1 MIMIFLKHWFQAN
14 ICCTVLQ
21 ETTRSSD
28 GTLKS
33 EHSNQSDVLSPEPS
47 QSQTTSPQTNQSA
60 ASPPVMNN
68 SGLTRTPSHN
78 SGNRQE
84 IQRLANFFSPSQ
96 LHGATGG
103 MASSTP
109 YDLTAKGQH
118 DGKQQL
124 FRQDID
130 QYICLK
136 KRPMYWLYW
145 SLQDRLVSTIKS
157 DYGKQFQATVK
168 FRKWSNI
175 IRTRCSDHASEN
187 VIRERQDGSLHD
199 LCGAL
204 SLDVSGFIRLYK
216 SHFIGNSAC

>member
-33 EHSNQSDVLSPEPS
+33 EHSNQSDALSPEPS

-96 LHGATGG
+96 LHGATAAGGG

-118 DGKQQL
+118 DGKQL
-124 FRQDID
+124 LYKQDID
-130 QYICLK
+130 QYIGLK
-136 KRPMYWLYW
+136 KRPIILVYMSTCPICIDFAGLYPCLMLAHLCQVLFVE
-145 SLQDRLVSTIKS
+145 SVMASSLVSH
-157 DYGKQFQATVK
+157 Q
-168 FRKWSNI
+168 
-175 IRTRCSDHASEN
+175 
-187 VIRERQDGSLHD
+187 
-199 LCGAL
+199 
-204 SLDVSGFIRLYK
+204 
-216 SHFIGNSAC
+216 

>member
-14 ICCTVLQ
+14 ICCVVLQ

-33 EHSNQSDVLSPEPS
+33 EHSNQSDALSPEPS

-96 LHGATGG
+96 LHGATAAGGG

-118 DGKQQL
+118 DGKQQSYK
-124 FRQDID
+124 QDID

-145 SLQDRLVSTIKS
+145 SMQDRLVSSVIMES
-157 DYGKQFQATVK
+157 S
-168 FRKWSNI
+168 FRQWLN
-175 IRTRCSDHASEN
+175 SE
-187 VIRERQDGSLHD
+187 
-199 LCGAL
+199 
-204 SLDVSGFIRLYK
+204 SGHISSRLAVLTMPLK
-216 SHFIGNSAC
+216 M

>member
-21 ETTRSSD
+21 ETNRSSD

-33 EHSNQSDVLSPEPS
+33 EHSNQSDALSPEPS

-96 LHGATGG
+96 LHGATAAGGG

-118 DGKQQL
+118 DGKQQFL
-124 FRQDID
+124 GRIQTSTFASKRD
-130 QYICLK
+130 QCIGCN
-136 KRPMYWLYW
+136 
-145 SLQDRLVSTIKS
+145 
-157 DYGKQFQATVK
+157 G
-168 FRKWSNI
+168 
-175 IRTRCSDHASEN
+175 
-187 VIRERQDGSLHD
+187 
-199 LCGAL
+199 LCR
-204 SLDVSGFIRLYK
+204 INWYYK
-216 SHFIGNSAC
+216 SINQSSGHIFTRLAVQSLPPVNR

>member
-1 MIMIFLKHWFQAN
+1 MIMFFLEHWFQAN
-14 ICCTVLQ
+14 ICCMVLQ

-33 EHSNQSDVLSPEPS
+33 DHSNQSDALSPEPS

-68 SGLTRTPSHN
+68 SGLTRTPRHN

-96 LHGATGG
+96 LHGGTAGGAGGG

-118 DGKQQL
+118 DGKQQFL
-124 FRQDID
+124 GGKQTSTLASKRGQCIGGIGLCRIDWYYKSINQSSLIMEGNFRQALNSQSGLI
-130 QYICLK
+130 
-136 KRPMYWLYW
+136 
-145 SLQDRLVSTIKS
+145 STRLSIQT
-157 DYGKQFQATVK
+157 
-168 FRKWSNI
+168 
-175 IRTRCSDHASEN
+175 
-187 VIRERQDGSLHD
+187 LP
-199 LCGAL
+199 L
-204 SLDVSGFIRLYK
+204 
-216 SHFIGNSAC
+216 